1 MSCVS
6 VVSINVCGYFIYLYG
21 CWVISS
27 FFLSI
32 HVSMA
37 GVLYTMVSCVSS
49 ARQTVFNILL
59 VTNRLL
65 AVGFPM
71 SELVLCWVVGSL
83 SGGRISVFSSSS
95 CWSSSASSATASP
108 PPTTLGRL
116 VAGGRSE

>member
-1 MSCVS
+1 MRTKQLTLGNERGEDRGKYRERKQDRACTPIHTCV
-6 VVSINVCGYFIYLYG
+6 Y
-21 CWVISS
+21 
-27 FFLSI
+27 
-32 HVSMA
+32 
-37 GVLYTMVSCVSS
+37 S